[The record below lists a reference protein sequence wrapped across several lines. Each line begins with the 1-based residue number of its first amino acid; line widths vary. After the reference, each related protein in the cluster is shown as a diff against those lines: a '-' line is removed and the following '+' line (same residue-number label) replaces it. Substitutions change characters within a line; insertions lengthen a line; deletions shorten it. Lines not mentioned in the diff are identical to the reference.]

1 MQTGIKEPLKEL
13 KLESKPIMTMTQ
25 PKLPEKKEEIK
36 PVKEDEKSV
45 EKSLKHF
52 MSENFKPFKQDIKEM
67 KEKTEEKPEKK
78 SEQNISKDSKNHDKE
93 DESKEDE
100 KHHHQ
105 HHDKNAYYKFEYSV
119 NDKKTKDVKHQ
130 KEELHGDKIVG
141 EYSLL
146 EEDGNVRT
154 VKYTADWKN
163 GFRAQIHNSKK
174 M

>member
-1 MQTGIKEPLKEL
+1 MYLWLAPDADFAI
-13 KLESKPIMTMTQ
+13 
-25 PKLPEKKEEIK
+25 
-36 PVKEDEKSV
+36 PVKAH
-45 EKSLKHF
+45 HF
-52 MSENFKPFKQDIKEM
+52 FNFI
-67 KEKTEEKPEKK
+67 
-78 SEQNISKDSKNHDKE
+78 
-93 DESKEDE
+93 DE